1 MRKILFAIFMA
12 FMLAACGTSKD
23 LQIQDTEVR
32 YEKIPKHLTEKAK
45 PNKPMP
51 KEEYKV
57 LKPHE
62 KESYLTDYINYL
74 LGVVKEQNIKFEKI
88 DKLNGQL
95 K

>member
-1 MRKILFAIFMA
+1 MRNILFAIFMA
-12 FMLAACGTSKD
+12 FMLVACGTTPP
-23 LQIQDTEVR
+23 QITKTEVR
-32 YEKIPKHLTEKAK
+32 YEKIPKHLTEQVKPEAPKA
-45 PNKPMP
+45 

-62 KESYLTDYINYL
+62 KESYLSEYINYL
-74 LGVVKEQNIKFEKI
+74 LGVVKQQNIKLQKI

>member
-1 MRKILFAIFMA
+1 MFKTIIAIFMA
-12 FMLAACGTSKD
+12 LMLVACGTTNQP
-23 LQIQDTEVR
+23 QIKETEVR
-32 YEKIPKHLTEKAK
+32 YEKIPKHLTEKVK

-62 KESYLTDYINYL
+62 KETYLSDYIAHL